1 MKAESGRIGFIRH
14 PACYILFMAAS
25 TRRPPRLCY
34 VAFAFHRRPGHQ
46 QRRGSCRAGL
56 ADDLRLQHVSLP
68 MVENGRQYFL
78 RTQPSFGGL
87 GVGLLTIA
95 LTLAFWLRERRHW
108 LRWLGV
114 AALLLVIL
122 QGVIGGL
129 RVVLL
134 ENTLAIV
141 HAAFAQAFFAL
152 TVSLAIFTSPEWNSE
167 PSDKPITD
175 GGRLRP
181 ALRRHHRIDL
191 SSDYLWRRAQTYG
204 GKSRRS
210 FIFCRVGGA
219 ACHLHS
225 RAHYE
230 VSSAS
235 TEANPACVLSRSS
248 FASSTDAR
256 RRIVFRKVHVDAWT
270 AYGHTGTLND
280 DASDD
285 RGADVGDEPAVNVES
300 VPLFHNFQGVH
311 RSKSFNGAVFRMSI
325 TTDTVAITG
334 VSALRRLADFFE
346 LTKPRIV
353 LMVLVTA
360 FVGFYVGSEKIP
372 DYLRLLQML
381 LGTALAAGGTLAL
394 NQFLERDTDAMMER
408 TRHRPLPDGRVQPR
422 EAVWFGTAI
431 TIAGLAYLALAVNIA
446 SAWVTALITLSYLF
460 FYTPMKRRSSLCML
474 VGAVPGAL
482 PPVIGWVA
490 ARGEFQVDAWVLFA
504 IMFLWQVPH
513 TLAIARLYR
522 EDYAKAGIQFLP
534 VIEPDGSSTNRQII
548 SHCAALLAVS
558 LLPTLLGLA
567 GAIYFLVA
575 FVLGLGFLASGI
587 SLAMESTLAGAR
599 RLLFASLI
607 YLPVLLLV
615 MALDRVPL

>member
-1 MKAESGRIGFIRH
+1 M
-14 PACYILFMAAS
+14 
-25 TRRPPRLCY
+25 
-34 VAFAFHRRPGHQ
+34 
-46 QRRGSCRAGL
+46 
-56 ADDLRLQHVSLP
+56 SL
-68 MVENGRQYFL
+68 
-78 RTQPSFGGL
+78 S
-87 GVGLLTIA
+87 
-95 LTLAFWLRERRHW
+95 
-108 LRWLGV
+108 
-114 AALLLVIL
+114 
-122 QGVIGGL
+122 
-129 RVVLL
+129 
-134 ENTLAIV
+134 
-141 HAAFAQAFFAL
+141 
-152 TVSLAIFTSPEWNSE
+152 
-167 PSDKPITD
+167 
-175 GGRLRP
+175 
-181 ALRRHHRIDL
+181 
-191 SSDYLWRRAQTYG
+191 
-204 GKSRRS
+204 
-210 FIFCRVGGA
+210 
-219 ACHLHS
+219 
-225 RAHYE
+225 
-230 VSSAS
+230 
-235 TEANPACVLSRSS
+235 
-248 FASSTDAR
+248 
-256 RRIVFRKVHVDAWT
+256 
-270 AYGHTGTLND
+270 
-280 DASDD
+280 
-285 RGADVGDEPAVNVES
+285 
-300 VPLFHNFQGVH
+300 
-311 RSKSFNGAVFRMSI
+311 
-325 TTDTVAITG
+325 TDTVAITG

-360 FVGFYVGSEKIP
+360 FVGFYVGSEKVP

-422 EAVWFGTAI
+422 EALWFGTAI
-431 TIAGLAYLALAVNIA
+431 TIAGLAYLGLAVNIG
-446 SAWVTALITLSYLF
+446 SAWVTALITLSYLL
-460 FYTPMKRRSSLCML
+460 FYTPMKRRSPLCML

-490 ARGEFQVDAWVLFA
+490 ARGDLQVDAWVLFA

-522 EDYAKAGIQFLP
+522 EDFAKAGIQFLP
-534 VIEPDGSSTNRQII
+534 VIEPDGSSTHRQII